1 MDYTQ
6 SINIEQTAEGYTL
19 TVTTLIDEQ
28 PITTTLNFATAEELK
43 AYVFPQIEEA
53 LAREVIAQQQ
63 AQRWEGTARAWFREL
78 NGVSQ
83 NDYYNTKRPKIIEW
97 MQGYHWRYRAP
108 GEDAVNCELLNSGF
122 LRRLENPANVFRL
135 TPDNKRRWSGRQ
147 PGGDLFEMLS
157 SDQEFWRGKD
167 AAGETHIIRRIK
179 KRQR

>member
-6 SINIEQTAEGYTL
+6 NISIEQTAEGYTL

-28 PITTTLNFATAEELK
+28 PITTTLTFGTAEELK

-63 AQRWEGTARAWFREL
+63 AQRWGGTVRAWQREL
-78 NGVSQ
+78 NAVNQ
-83 NDYYNTKRPKIIEW
+83 NDFFNQKRPKIIEW

-108 GEDAVNCELLNSGF
+108 GQDAVDCEMLQSGF
-122 LRRLENPANVFRL
+122 LRTLESPRNVFRL

-157 SDQEFWRGKD
+157 SDQEFWRGTD

-179 KRQR
+179 KQA

>member
-6 SINIEQTAEGYTL
+6 SIDIQQTAEGYTL
-19 TVTTLIDEQ
+19 TVQSLIDEQ
-28 PITTTLNFATAEELK
+28 PITTTLNFATAEDLK

-63 AQRWEGTARAWFREL
+63 AQRWGGTVRAWQREL
-78 NGVSQ
+78 NAVNQ
-83 NDYYNTKRPKIIEW
+83 NDFFNQKRPKIIEW
-97 MQGYHWRYRAP
+97 MQGYNWRYRAP
-108 GEDAVNCELLNSGF
+108 GQDAVDCELLQSGF
-122 LRRLENPANVFRL
+122 LRTLESPRNVFRL

-157 SDQEFWRGKD
+157 SDQEFWRGTD

-179 KRQR
+179 KQA